1 MDETDPILERRA
13 REEKQQKTK
22 NLRNIAIAM
31 AAVAAV
37 LAALLVY
44 VWLQK
49 GKAESASD
57 KAKAEN
63 EEVAALIKSD
73 YAAELGM
80 IRDSLGMLQTD
91 NQQLLLQLDSSRM
104 RVEVLME
111 ELQKARSITSAE
123 LQKYKQEVGT
133 LRSIMRNYVD
143 QIDSLN
149 QLNQK
154 LTKENTGLRTDLT
167 NTRQQNEELSRQVED
182 LSGKVASGS
191 VLKASGITVQA
202 YKQRSGGEDRDKVVD
217 ASRKV
222 DYLKVS
228 MTLNAN
234 NLATQGEVRVYVRVI
249 DPEGLL
255 LTGSESTGFTVDG
268 NPMSATASRAV
279 DYNGTETPVAIY
291 VRDAGSFHKG
301 DYKVE
306 VYTPDGLL
314 GTRSLTLR

>member
-1 MDETDPILERRA
+1 MDQTDPILERRA
-13 REEKQQKTK
+13 REEKEQKTK
-22 NLRNIAIAM
+22 TLKNIAIAM
-31 AAVAAV
+31 AAIAVV
-37 LAALLVY
+37 LAGLLVY

-49 GKAESASD
+49 GKAQSASD

-73 YAAELGM
+73 YAEELGM

-154 LTKENTGLRTDLT
+154 LTKENTGLRNEVTT
-167 NTRQQNEELSRQVED
+167 TRQQNEELTRQVED
-182 LSGKVASGS
+182 LSGKVATGS
-191 VLKASGITVQA
+191 VLKASGISVQA

-217 ASRKV
+217 ASKKV

-228 MTLNAN
+228 LTLNAN
-234 NLATQGEVRVYVRVI
+234 SLASQGEIRVYVRVI

-255 LTGSESTGFTVDG
+255 LTSGESIGFSVDG

-279 DYNGTETPVAIY
+279 DYNGSETPVAVY
-291 VRDAGSFHKG
+291 VRGAGAFHKG
-301 DYKVE
+301 DYRVE
-306 VYTPDGLL
+306 VYTSEGLL